1 MSTVTLT
8 ADALPLVIPYRPAR
22 LTVATYH
29 KLIETLELT
38 ENNRFELLKGVL
50 VEKLTH
56 NPLHSN
62 LIRILQALL
71 MPMLPQGFLFN
82 SQLPITL
89 SDSEPKPDISIT
101 RGNAAEFFTR
111 HPGPADIS
119 LVIEVSSTSLLTD
132 RYKAEIYAEAGIPWY
147 WIVNLAARRVEVYSQ
162 PTPTADGL
170 RYGAPQIYQPGE
182 LIPVIVDG
190 RELGTLAAAELLPE
204 ISDS

>member
-50 VEKLTH
+50 VEKMTH
-56 NPLHSN
+56 NPLHAA
-62 LIRILQALL
+62 LVGILQSLIGSH
-71 MPMLPQGFLFN
+71 LPAGVHTR
-82 SQLPITL
+82 SQVPITL
-89 SDSEPKPDISIT
+89 RDSEPEPDLAVV
-101 RGNAAEFFTR
+101 RGDRKEYFSR
-111 HPGPADIS
+111 HPSASDTK
-119 LVIEVSSTSLLTD
+119 LVIEVSSSTLLTD
-132 RYKAEIYAEAGIPWY
+132 RYKAEIYAEASIPWY

-190 RELGTLAAAELLPE
+190 REIGTLAAAELLPE
-204 ISDS
+204 ISGS